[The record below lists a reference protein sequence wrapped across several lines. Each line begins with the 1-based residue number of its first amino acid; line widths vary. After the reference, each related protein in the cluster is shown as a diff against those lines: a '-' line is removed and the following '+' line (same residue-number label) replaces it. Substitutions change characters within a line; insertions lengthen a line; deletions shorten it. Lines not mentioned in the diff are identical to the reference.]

1 VAISENFIALALKIN
16 TLGESKFLEFP
27 EFIWSSSMN
36 ILSRFLPLILIS
48 PLAGQVQINEIMA
61 KNTTVHP
68 DIVDFED
75 YPDWIE
81 LHNTGATSASL
92 DDHFL
97 SDDPA
102 EPFKWLIPAGTSIAP
117 GGYLIIWADG
127 YDAAPGEVHPRG
139 YWPWDDFTTEGY
151 HSSFNISS
159 TGESVVL
166 TKAEGVTT
174 SPIIQATGAVWK
186 YLDDGSDQSTQWR
199 ARTFDDSAWA
209 SGPSRL
215 GYGNDGETTTV
226 SYGTSSTN
234 KHITTYFRHTFN
246 VTDPTLFIALTMDLI
261 VDDGAIVYLNGI
273 EVLRKNLPTTDITS
287 QTLASSTVGGSAET
301 TFTQHTLSAS
311 DLIAGTNVI
320 AVEVHQSAANSSDL
334 SLDLGLS
341 ARSLTSSTMLDSV
354 TFGEQL
360 DDVSYG
366 RNPAD
371 PTTWASLVKPT
382 PATANTGATIPDL
395 RFESP
400 KVTISP
406 AGGFYPAAQ
415 TVSLSTTA
423 GEIRYTLDGTVPR
436 ADSTL
441 YTAPFSVTA
450 NTPVRARAFETGK
463 VPGVVA
469 THSYFI
475 SETVSTLP
483 VVSLAADNN
492 TLFGNRIGIYTNTHE
507 PTSSGIVN
515 VYKGK
520 DAPASL
526 EYYKPDGTLAFSV
539 NGGVRIGGENN
550 WVNAQKA
557 LNFYTRGKYGD
568 DPVAYDIFPGTG
580 LAHFES
586 ITLRNGGDDWDN
598 CMLRDAM
605 LPGIIGS
612 QVALDAS
619 HYQPTVVYINGTYWG
634 IHNLR
639 SRSDNTWFAEKH
651 HVTPDKL
658 DYLGYAHHTS
668 STTTLGAFEG
678 NTDDFIDLLSFLDN
692 NDLTDPAIWSTVE
705 SRIDID
711 NFIDFIA
718 VETYVINTS
727 WRHNREFWR
736 ERKAGAK
743 WSWFVPDIDRG
754 LDTANI
760 SSSGE
765 LDELIAEDPV
775 LSRLITNLDFK
786 NRLAQ
791 RIMAHRASTFAPA
804 RIIGIISEMDTQ
816 LTSEIT
822 RHISRWSA
830 QGGFSNSTRNA
841 QIQEIKDFAT
851 QREATLITELKTQL
865 SLPDPINLTLATDNA
880 AAGIFYLNGV
890 PVTPNVIAVFPNI
903 AFDLTA
909 EALPG
914 YTFTGWTGSTGG
926 ATLDLNLATAT
937 TLTAHFVASSETL
950 ISSPLTANISIPAG
964 ATATFTGDLIIPAG
978 FSLSLGAGSQ
988 LLVPKGKNIRVQ
1000 GALNVSGSDISPAVI
1015 AGRNGAQ
1022 WGGISFEE
1030 SSVTST
1036 LSHLVISQASKGY
1049 EPTRYIAAIS
1059 ALNSTLVLD
1068 HLTITECGLPIFA
1081 RGGSTTLLNSTLYT
1095 PYTGDCIN
1103 VKGGYAETRNCV
1115 FLGNNVP
1122 DTDAIDYDSV
1132 TNGIIANNRIY
1143 RFQGSN
1149 SDGIDV
1155 GEQCQNLLI
1164 EENLIYY
1171 NSDKGISVGQGSTI
1185 LARKNLIVGCTLGIG
1200 IKDENSHADLDQ
1212 NTFVKN
1218 DIGIDIYEKN
1228 FGGGGGSATITN
1240 TIISKSST
1248 TPLQIDSLSTGTI
1261 DYSLSDTTA
1270 LSGTANIL
1278 ADPQFIDAFLLNF
1291 ELQSS
1296 SPAINTG
1303 DPAHA
1308 LDPDNTRADIG
1319 ALYTYSPLDYPY
1331 SLNNSVVIQ
1340 EVLANSGSTQ
1350 PDWIELY
1357 NRSSAAVDISGW
1369 FLSDSA
1375 SDLQK
1380 YRIPE
1385 NTILQP
1391 GQHLAFYEDLHFGTT
1406 STDPGRIVPFAFSDD
1421 GETAYLSSAVNDELT
1436 DYSYSES
1443 FGASLSGVSL
1453 GIYYK
1458 PSSDSYN
1465 FIPLSSPTP
1474 GTTNSSPLVGPIV
1487 ISEIMFFP
1495 SGSSSAEYM
1504 ELLNISSQ
1512 PVTLYDSTRLAA
1524 WRITDGIEFE
1534 FPSGSPVTI
1543 AAGERIILTQ
1553 SLAAFNADF
1562 TVPSGTQIFEWT
1574 SGKISNE
1581 GESLQ
1586 LSRPAV
1592 LDSLNVLQYARV
1604 DRVNYEISA
1613 PWPAN
1618 TSGTGLALARIVE
1631 SDYGN
1636 DFANWFSAQATPGS
1650 TTNGTDFATWIAS
1663 STLSPGDQGESADP
1677 DGDQLS
1683 NRLEYA
1689 LGTNPAVANTSPPY
1703 SVNFSGDYS
1712 VIDWQIPLD
1721 RPTGN
1726 LILEHSPDLSAG
1738 SWTIMP
1744 GSPLYNTSN
1753 SQFRRVYL
1761 PKGSKGF
1768 FRIGSVPQN

>member
-1 VAISENFIALALKIN
+1 
-16 TLGESKFLEFP
+16 
-27 EFIWSSSMN
+27 MN
-36 ILSRFLPLILIS
+36 ILTRLLPLILIS
-48 PLAGQVQINEIMA
+48 PLSGQVQINEIMA

-97 SDDPA
+97 SDDLE
-102 EPFKWLIPAGTSIAP
+102 EPFKWLIPSGTSIAP
-117 GGYLIIWADG
+117 GEYLIIWADG

-151 HSSFNISS
+151 HSNFNISS
-159 TGESVVL
+159 GGESVVL

-174 SPIIQATGAVWK
+174 TPIIQATGAVWK
-186 YLDDGSDQSTQWR
+186 FLDDGSDQSTQWR
-199 ARTFDDSAWA
+199 ARTFDDSTWS
-209 SGPSRL
+209 SGASRL
-215 GYGNDGETTTV
+215 GYGNDGEATTV
-226 SYGTSSTN
+226 SFGDSSSN

-261 VDDGAIVYLNGI
+261 VDDGAVVYINGN
-273 EVLRKNLPTTDITS
+273 EVFRKNLPTTDITS
-287 QTLASSTVGGSAET
+287 QTLANVTVGGSDET

-311 DLIAGTNVI
+311 DLVAGANVI
-320 AVEVHQSAANSSDL
+320 AVEVHQTDTDSSDI

-341 ARSLTSSTMLDSV
+341 ARSLTSSTTLDSV

-360 DDVSYG
+360 DDAAYG
-366 RNPAD
+366 RDPAD
-371 PTTWASLVKPT
+371 PSTWASLVKST
-382 PATANTGATIPDL
+382 PGTENTGATIPDL

-400 KVTISP
+400 DVTISP
-406 AGGFYPAAQ
+406 AGGFYPSAQ

-423 GEIRYTLDGTVPR
+423 GEIRYTIDGTIPR
-436 ADSTL
+436 ADSIL

-475 SETVSTLP
+475 SETASNLP
-483 VVSLAADNN
+483 VVSLSLDNN

-507 PTSSGIVN
+507 PTHSGIVN

-520 DAPASL
+520 DAPTSL
-526 EYYKPDGTLAFSV
+526 EYFKSDGTLAFSV

-550 WVNAQKA
+550 WRNAQKS

-568 DPVAYDIFPGTG
+568 DPVAYHLFPGTS

-586 ITLRNGGDDWDN
+586 FTLRNGGDDWTKS
-598 CMLRDAM
+598 MLRDAM

-612 QVALDAS
+612 QIALDAS
-619 HYQPTVVYINGTYWG
+619 HYQPVVVYINGSYWG

-639 SRSDNTWFAEKH
+639 SRNDDTWFTEKH
-651 HVTPDKL
+651 HVIPDKL

-668 STTTLGAFEG
+668 SSTTLGAFEG

-692 NDLTDPAIWSTVE
+692 NDLTEPTIWSTVE

-743 WSWFVPDIDRG
+743 WRWFLPDIDRG
-754 LDTANI
+754 LDLGNI
-760 SSSGE
+760 NSSGE
-765 LDELIAEDPV
+765 LDELIDEDPV
-775 LSRLITNLDFK
+775 LSRLITNQDFK

-804 RIIGIISEMDTQ
+804 RMIGIISEMDTQ
-816 LTSEIT
+816 LTSEID
-822 RHISRWSA
+822 RHITRWNPE
-830 QGGFSNSTRNA
+830 GGFSSSTRNSE
-841 QIQEIKDFAT
+841 IQEIKDFAT

-880 AAGIFYLNGV
+880 AAGKFFLNGV
-890 PVTPNVIAVFPNI
+890 PVTPDVIAIFQNI
-903 AFDLTA
+903 DFDLTV

-914 YTFTGWTGSTGG
+914 YTFTGWTGATGG
-926 ATLDLNLATAT
+926 STLDLNLATAT

-950 ISSPLTANISIPAG
+950 ITSPLTTNINIPAG
-964 ATATFTGDLIIPAG
+964 DIATFSGDLIIPSG
-978 FSLSLGAGSQ
+978 FSLSLGSGSQ
-988 LLVPKGKNIRVQ
+988 LLVPVGKNIRVQ
-1000 GALNVSGSDISPAVI
+1000 GALNVSGSTEAPVVI

-1030 SSVTST
+1030 TTVTST
-1036 LSHLVISQASKGY
+1036 LSHLVISQANKGY

-1095 PYTGDCIN
+1095 PHTGDCIN
-1103 VKGGYAETRNCV
+1103 VKGGYAETRNCI

-1132 TNGIIANNRIY
+1132 DNGIIANNRIY

-1155 GEQCQNLLI
+1155 GEECQNLLI

-1185 LARKNLIVGCTLGIG
+1185 IARKNLIVGCTLGIG
-1200 IKDENSHADLDQ
+1200 IKDASSHADIDQ

-1240 TIISKSST
+1240 TIFSKSGT
-1248 TPLQIDSLSTGTI
+1248 TALQIDSLSSGTI
-1261 DYSLSDTTA
+1261 NYSLSDTTA
-1270 LSGTANIL
+1270 FSGNGNIL
-1278 ADPQFIDAFLLNF
+1278 ADPEFVDPSILNF
-1291 ELQSS
+1291 QLQIN
-1296 SPAINTG
+1296 SPAINAG
-1303 DPAHA
+1303 DPAHS

-1319 ALYTYSPLDYPY
+1319 ALYTYSVLDYPY
-1331 SLNNSVVIQ
+1331 SLENSVVIQ
-1340 EVLANSGSTQ
+1340 EVMANSGSTQ

-1380 YRIPE
+1380 YRIPA
-1385 NTILQP
+1385 NTIIQP
-1391 GQHLAFYEDLHFGTT
+1391 GQHLVFYEDLQFGTA
-1406 STDPGRIVPFAFSDD
+1406 SIDPGRIVPFAFSDD

-1436 DYSYSES
+1436 DYRYNES
-1443 FGASLSGVSL
+1443 FGASLTGTSL
-1453 GIYYK
+1453 GFYYK

-1465 FIPLSSPTP
+1465 FIPLSYPTP
-1474 GTTNSSPLVGPIV
+1474 GTTNSSPLIGPIV
-1487 ISEIMFFP
+1487 ISEIMFEP
-1495 SGSSSAEYM
+1495 AGSGSSEYM
-1504 ELLNISSQ
+1504 ELLNISDES
-1512 PVTLYDSTRLAA
+1512 VTLYDNTHLAA
-1524 WRITDGIEFE
+1524 WRITNGIEYE
-1534 FPSGSPVTI
+1534 FPSNAPITI
-1543 AAGERIILTQ
+1543 APGARIILTQ
-1553 SLAAFNADF
+1553 SITEFNANF
-1562 TVPSGTQIFEWT
+1562 TVPSGTEILEWT
-1574 SGKISNE
+1574 SGKISNS
-1581 GESLQ
+1581 GETLQ
-1586 LSRPAV
+1586 LSRPAAV
-1592 LDSLNVLQYARV
+1592 DALNILQYARV
-1604 DRVNYEISA
+1604 DRVNYEAST
-1613 PWPAN
+1613 PWPTN

-1650 TTNGTDFATWIAS
+1650 ATNGVSFATWIAS
-1663 STLSPGDQGESADP
+1663 STVAPEYRSEDDDP

-1683 NRLEYA
+1683 NSLEYA

-1703 SVNFSGDYS
+1703 SVSFNGDYT

-1726 LILEHSPDLSAG
+1726 LTLEYSPDLSAD
-1738 SWTIMP
+1738 SWSIMP
-1744 GSPLYNTSN
+1744 GSPLYYSTSTQ
-1753 SQFRRVYL
+1753 SRRVIM
-1761 PKGSKGF
+1761 PKGNQGF